1 MQTNLDRLTK
11 LNEEFRQFFAGYV
24 KWIETMGVSRDAC
37 KVHGNWQ
44 NEHVD
49 IAVDLLIEL
58 NELTTQAVEDLKLSE
73 AMIHDLK
80 EDKGLT
86 QQVFRRDYTTQDVIA
101 ILEVAEEPM
110 SFQDI
115 IQALLRG
122 GIYPENT
129 FIINDAFRELN
140 KRRVLSE
147 EIPIDSWRHGKVM
160 VGSPAWKKLP
170 KSQQKLA
177 KW

>member
-1 MQTNLDRLTK
+1 MQTDIKK
-11 LNEEFRQFFAGYV
+11 LREHNHEFFAWVVGDP
-24 KWIETMGVSRDAC
+24 IRGVPNISQGVLMRLAEMVEVAC
-37 KVHGNWQ
+37 K
-44 NEHVD
+44 
-49 IAVDLLIEL
+49 DLEL
-58 NELTTQAVEDLKLSE
+58 AE
-73 AMIHDLK
+73 AIIHDLK

-140 KRRVLSE
+140 KSRLLSE